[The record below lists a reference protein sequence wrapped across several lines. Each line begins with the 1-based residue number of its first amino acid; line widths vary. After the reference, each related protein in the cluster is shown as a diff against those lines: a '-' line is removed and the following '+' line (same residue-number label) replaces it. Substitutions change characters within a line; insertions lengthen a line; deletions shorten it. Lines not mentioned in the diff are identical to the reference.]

1 MHRPVMVAQVVELL
15 GVKPGGTYV
24 DCTVG
29 EGGHAAA
36 IMDRAGPGGRLLGLD
51 WDGEALA
58 AARERLAPWGSAV
71 RLRQEPFFRLA
82 EILAEEGMGPVDGVL
97 FDLGVSSRHLD
108 DPARGFSYQY
118 EGPLDMRMDRRQA
131 LTAADL
137 VNGLGE
143 DDLAFIIARYGEERW
158 ARRIARSIVQRRAR
172 SPLRT
177 TTDLVAAIRDAIPAP
192 ARRKGGHPARRTF
205 QALRI
210 AVNRELEQ
218 LEQALDQAADGCRP
232 GGRVCVISFHSLEDR
247 IVKRRFLALARAG
260 RGTVL
265 TRRPL
270 VPGPEEVRE
279 NPRSRSARL
288 RGFEVGGEGGQPGPG
303 SGATTA

>member
-1 MHRPVMVAQVVELL
+1 MHRPVMVAQAVELL

-36 IMDRAGPGGRLLGLD
+36 IMERAGPGGRLLGLD

-58 AARERLAPWGSAV
+58 VARERLAPWGSAV
-71 RLRQEPFFRLA
+71 RLRQEPFSRLA

-108 DPARGFSYQY
+108 DPTRGFSYQH

-158 ARRIARSIVQRRAR
+158 ARRIARSIVERRAR

-218 LEQALDQAADGCRP
+218 LERALDQAAEGCRP

-260 RGTVL
+260 CGMVL

-288 RGFEVGGEGGQPGPG
+288 RGFEVGDEGGQPGPG

>member
-71 RLRQEPFFRLA
+71 RLRQEPFSRLA
-82 EILAEEGMGPVDGVL
+82 EILAEEGMGPLDGVL

-108 DPARGFSYQY
+108 DPTRGFSYQH

-143 DDLAFIIARYGEERW
+143 NDLAFIIARYGEERW
-158 ARRIARSIVQRRAR
+158 ARRIARSIVERRAR

>member
-71 RLRQEPFFRLA
+71 RLRQEPFSRLA
-82 EILAEEGMGPVDGVL
+82 EILAEEGMGPLDGVL

-108 DPARGFSYQY
+108 DPTRGFSYQH

-158 ARRIARSIVQRRAR
+158 ARRIARSIVERRAR

-218 LEQALDQAADGCRP
+218 LERALDQAAEGCRP

-260 RGTVL
+260 CGMVL

-288 RGFEVGGEGGQPGPG
+288 RGFEVGDEGGQPGPG

>member
-1 MHRPVMVAQVVELL
+1 VHRPVMVAQVLELL
-15 GVKPGGTYV
+15 QVKEGGTYV

-29 EGGHAAA
+29 EGGHARA
-36 IMDRAGPGGRLLGLD
+36 ILEKAGGRGRLLGLD
-51 WDGEALA
+51 WDGEALEA
-58 AARERLAPWGSAV
+58 AARQLAPWGDVV
-71 RLRQEPFFRLA
+71 RLRREPFSRLGWVV
-82 EILAEEGMGPVDGVL
+82 AEENIGPVDGVL
-97 FDLGVSSRHLD
+97 FDLGVCSRHLD
-108 DPARGFSYQY
+108 DPGRGFSYQHQ
-118 EGPLDMRMDRRQA
+118 GPLDMRMDRRQS

-137 VNGLGE
+137 VNGLPE
-143 DDLAFIIARYGEERW
+143 EELAFIISHYGEERW
-158 ARRIARSIVQRRAR
+158 ARRIARRIVETRAR
-172 SPLRT
+172 APIRT
-177 TTDLVAAIRDAIPAP
+177 TLDLVAIIKDAIPAP
-192 ARRKGGHPARRTF
+192 ARRHGGHPARRTF

-218 LEQALDQAADGCRP
+218 LEQGLEQAVAACRP

-270 VPGPEEVRE
+270 VPGPEEVE
-279 NPRSRSARL
+279 ANPRARSARL
-288 RGFEVGGEGGQPGPG
+288 RGFQVGDEGGRPEPG

>member
-1 MHRPVMVAQVVELL
+1 VHRPVMVAQVVELL

-71 RLRQEPFFRLA
+71 RLRQEPFSRLA
-82 EILAEEGMGPVDGVL
+82 EILAEEGMGPLDGVL

-108 DPARGFSYQY
+108 DPTRGFSYQH

-143 DDLAFIIARYGEERW
+143 NDLAFIIARYGEERW
-158 ARRIARSIVQRRAR
+158 ARRIARSIVERRAR